1 LSAFIRIFKTLSRV
15 LDNEIIPS
23 DTKLTPY
30 VSMPEISTVKTATAA
45 LKEWAIVCKALE
57 DGRQLILLRKGGIIE
72 YRQGFEVKH
81 RTFLLYPTFEHQS
94 KDLLQPDY
102 ANILDLALMQRA
114 SENGRNKITSFAVV
128 VHVKELLDKA
138 VIARLGKYH
147 IWNDRYLAK
156 RVSYNPGKPLT
167 LLVLR
172 VYNMSNPIVVVGRP
186 ELAGCKSWIPIELLL
201 PDPESRG
208 RDKGLGQEYSEYNN
222 NNSNKNDQYV
232 LAGKTMTTN
241 CRPVLSDSKFK
252 EITCELLEVLN

>member
-1 LSAFIRIFKTLSRV
+1 MSAFIRIFKTLSRV
-15 LDNEIIPS
+15 LDNEIIHPHTQLAP
-23 DTKLTPY
+23 D
-30 VSMPEISTVKTATAA
+30 VSTPEIGTVKTATAA
-45 LKEWAIVCKALE
+45 LKEWAIVCRALE
-57 DGRQLILLRKGGIIE
+57 EGRQLILLRKGGIIE

-94 KDLLQPDY
+94 KDFLQPDY
-102 ANILDLALMQRA
+102 ENNLDLVLMQYA
-114 SENGRNKITSFAVV
+114 SESGRNKITSCAVV
-128 VHVKELLDKA
+128 VQVKELVDMA

-172 VYNMSNPIVVVGRP
+172 VYKMNNPVIVAGGP
-186 ELAGCKSWIPIELLL
+186 QLAGCRSWIPIELLSPNPEL
-201 PDPESRG
+201 PG
-208 RDKGLGQEYSEYNN
+208 RARGLGKENSENN
-222 NNSNKNDQYV
+222 NNSNKNDRSV
-232 LAGKTMTTN
+232 LTTN

>member
-1 LSAFIRIFKTLSRV
+1 
-15 LDNEIIPS
+15 LDNEIIPRHTQLAP
-23 DTKLTPY
+23 D

-45 LKEWAIVCKALE
+45 LKEWAIVCKALDE
-57 DGRQLILLRKGGIIE
+57 GRQLILLRKGGIIE

-102 ANILDLALMQRA
+102 ANNLDLVLMQCA
-114 SENGRNKITSFAVV
+114 SEDGGNKITSCAVV

-147 IWNDRYLAK
+147 IWNDRYITK
-156 RVSYNPGKPLT
+156 RISYNPGKPLT

-172 VYNMSNPIVVVGRP
+172 VYKMTNPIIVVGRP

-201 PDPESRG
+201 PNPELRG
-208 RDKGLGQEYSEYNN
+208 RDKGLGQENSE
-222 NNSNKNDQYV
+222 NSNSNRNDQYV
-232 LAGKTMTTN
+232 LAGKTLTIN
-241 CRPVLSDSKFK
+241 CRPVLSDSKFN

>member
-1 LSAFIRIFKTLSRV
+1 MSAFIRIFKTLSRV
-15 LDNEIIPS
+15 LDNQIIPS
-23 DTKLTPY
+23 HIKLAPD

-57 DGRQLILLRKGGIIE
+57 EGRQVILLRKGGIIE
-72 YRQGFEVKH
+72 YRQGFQVKH

-94 KDLLQPDY
+94 KDLLQPEY
-102 ANILDLALMQRA
+102 ANNLDLVLMQYA
-114 SENGRNKITSFAVV
+114 SENGRYKITSCAVV

-138 VIARLGKYH
+138 LVARLGKYH
-147 IWNDRYLAK
+147 IWNDEYITK
-156 RVSYNPGKPLT
+156 RVSYNPDKPLT

-172 VYNMSNPIVVVGRP
+172 VYKMINPIIAVGRP

-201 PDPESRG
+201 PNPEFRG
-208 RDKGLGQEYSEYNN
+208 RDKGLGQENSENN

-232 LAGKTMTTN
+232 LAGKTLTTN

-252 EITCELLEVLN
+252 EITSELLEVLN

>member
-1 LSAFIRIFKTLSRV
+1 
-15 LDNEIIPS
+15 
-23 DTKLTPY
+23 
-30 VSMPEISTVKTATAA
+30 MPETSTVKTATAA
-45 LKEWAIVCKALE
+45 LKEWAIVCKALDE
-57 DGRQLILLRKGGIIE
+57 GRQLILLRKGGIIE

-102 ANILDLALMQRA
+102 ANNLDPVLMQCA
-114 SENGRNKITSFAVV
+114 SDDGGNKITSCAVV

-147 IWNDRYLAK
+147 IWNDRYITK
-156 RVSYNPGKPLT
+156 RISYNPGKPLT

-172 VYNMSNPIVVVGRP
+172 VYKMTNPIIVVGRP

-201 PDPESRG
+201 PNPELRG
-208 RDKGLGQEYSEYNN
+208 RDKGLGQENSE
-222 NNSNKNDQYV
+222 NSNSNRNDQYV
-232 LAGKTMTTN
+232 LAGKTLTIN
-241 CRPVLSDSKFK
+241 CRPVLSDSKFN